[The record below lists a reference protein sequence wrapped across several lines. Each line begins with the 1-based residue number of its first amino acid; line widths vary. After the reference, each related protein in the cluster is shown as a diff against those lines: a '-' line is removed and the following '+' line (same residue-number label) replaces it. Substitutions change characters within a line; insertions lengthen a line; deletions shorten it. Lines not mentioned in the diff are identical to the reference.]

1 MVNFWPIVFAS
12 FVSTAQPQDKLP
24 SEHLDLSC
32 WMLTMPIDTPYEGTP
47 DEIEHPEFARFSD
60 SRYFFVN
67 ESGDGVVFR
76 APCGGVS
83 TKGSKFPRCELRE
96 MTKAGTK
103 RAAWSND
110 DKQSHTLNVKL
121 AITKTPPVKNHLVC
135 AQIHNADD
143 DVMMIRLE
151 GTKLFIERNDVG
163 DIMLD
168 RKYVAGTRVE
178 LKIESASGHVKVW
191 YNGEQKMDW
200 KTSEAGC
207 YFKAGCYTQSN
218 LSKGDAAESYG
229 EVVIYELKV
238 DHQPLP

>member
-1 MVNFWPIVFAS
+1 ML
-12 FVSTAQPQDKLP
+12 TAHPQDKLP

-96 MTKAGTK
+96 MTKAGAK
-103 RAAWSND
+103 RAAWSTD

-121 AITKTPPVKNHLVC
+121 AITKTPPVKNHVLC
-135 AQIHNADD
+135 AQIHNAHD

-218 LSKGDAAESYG
+218 LSKGDAPESYG